1 MRDNNSF
8 LVQNKVITIEQIK
21 EITEYLKKT
30 NRFSKTIIFCVNTDH
45 AARLRQSLINYNS
58 DLVAENEN
66 YVVRIT
72 GNDDIGKS
80 QLDYFIAEDEKYP
93 VIATTSQLLSTGV
106 DSKTVKL
113 IVLDKNIESMTEF
126 KQIIGRGTRLREDLG
141 KNYFTI
147 MDFRNNTRKF
157 SDPEFDGDPVV
168 SDDYTE
174 KKPIII
180 DPDPPIDSEPTEPI
194 NIPRVN
200 GVPVRVILE
209 QNQCFDE
216 KGRLITE
223 NFIDFTRKNI
233 LKEYGSL
240 EEFIKAWN
248 EHDKKQAIID
258 ELYVHEVFI
267 EELREAAGNNDMD
280 DFDLICHIAF
290 DKKPLT
296 RQERANNVKKRDY
309 LNKYEG
315 IARKV
320 LEGLLDK
327 YASSGIE
334 NIESIEIIGNDP
346 FRQFGSPKKI
356 SKAFGGK
363 QGLLDA
369 MHELQQEIYI

>member
-1 MRDNNSF
+1 
-8 LVQNKVITIEQIK
+8 
-21 EITEYLKKT
+21 
-30 NRFSKTIIFCVNTDH
+30 
-45 AARLRQSLINYNS
+45 
-58 DLVAENEN
+58 
-66 YVVRIT
+66 
-72 GNDDIGKS
+72 
-80 QLDYFIAEDEKYP
+80 
-93 VIATTSQLLSTGV
+93 
-106 DSKTVKL
+106 
-113 IVLDKNIESMTEF
+113 MTEF

-141 KNYFTI
+141 KNFFTI

-157 SDPEFDGDPVV
+157 SDPGFDGDPVV
-168 SDDYTE
+168 SDDYKEDT
-174 KKPIII
+174 PIII
-180 DPDPPIDSEPTEPI
+180 DPDPPIDTEPTEPI
-194 NIPRVN
+194 NVQRVN
-200 GVPVRVILE
+200 GVPVKVILE

-233 LKEYGSL
+233 LKEYSSL

-248 EHDKKQAIID
+248 VHDKKQAIID

-267 EELREAAGNNDMD
+267 EELREAAGNKDID

-346 FRQFGSPKKI
+346 FRKIGSPKKI
-356 SKAFGGK
+356 STAFGGK

-369 MHELQQEIYI
+369 MHELQQEIYAD